1 MGIVSRVTLFLFTIE
16 NALSLF
22 LSFFLRFQ
30 LSSSAFLF
38 FSGRPN
44 TTSST
49 ENLCSRSRAL
59 IRAITPARAY
69 PLRFC
74 HPALINTR
82 DEARKKKRSAGGPTK
97 RSAGG
102 RREGCEPA
110 KPGTTKTA
118 KSQCAVAVGVSGWVG
133 RAGGYEARGESGT
146 LKQIYRA

>member
-1 MGIVSRVTLFLFTIE
+1 MWELSRASHCFYFQLKT
-16 NALSLF
+16 LF
-22 LSFFLRFQ
+22 LSFSLFFSDFSFPL
-30 LSSSAFLF
+30 LSFFF

-82 DEARKKKRSAGGPTK
+82 DEARKKKRSTGGPTK
-97 RSAGG
+97 RSVSG

-118 KSQCAVAVGVSGWVG
+118 KSQCAVAVGVSGWVDG
-133 RAGGYEARGESGT
+133 RADTRHGENPG
-146 LKQIYRA
+146 L